1 MLKKNEYI
9 VFSST
14 GVCEVVDI
22 VTKNFEGDTVREYY
36 VLNPLRGN
44 GSTIY
49 IPTDNKTINIR
60 RIMTREQSQK
70 LIESYQ
76 GVDDSWNVEDSPR
89 RTAFANA
96 LQSGDPERLMELIK
110 TLYARQANLTEQGK
124 KLSNSDTDTLKMAE
138 QLLYDEL
145 SYSLDIDLEE
155 VPALIFGK
163 PKANEV

>member
-22 VTKNFEGDTVREYY
+22 VTENFDGDAEREYY
-36 VLNPLRGN
+36 VLNPIRGN

-60 RIMTREQSQK
+60 RIMTREQSQA
-70 LIESYQ
+70 LIDSYQ
-76 GVDDSWNVEDSPR
+76 TVDDAWNEEDSPR

-96 LQSGDPERLMELIK
+96 LQSGDPEKLIELIK
-110 TLYARQANLTEQGK
+110 TLYARQEDLTEQGK
-124 KLSNSDTDTLKMAE
+124 KLSNSDTETLKLAE

-145 SYSLDIDLEE
+145 AYSLEIDPEE
-155 VPALIFGK
+155 VPVLIFGQ
-163 PKANEV
+163 ANS